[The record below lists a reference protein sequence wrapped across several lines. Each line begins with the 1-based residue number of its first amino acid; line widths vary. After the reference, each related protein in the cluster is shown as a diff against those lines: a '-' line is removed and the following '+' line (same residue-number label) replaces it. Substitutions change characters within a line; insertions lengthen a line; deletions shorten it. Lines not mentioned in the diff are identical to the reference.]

1 MRAPACTGFFA
12 STAVQSDFFS
22 AVDIAQSPQG
32 EPVIETPS
40 PLENLCAC
48 AVSYLAGI
56 LFTLVL
62 ISYIDAAVTSDRRPR
77 VLPPEA

>member
-1 MRAPACTGFFA
+1 M
-12 STAVQSDFFS
+12 
-22 AVDIAQSPQG
+22 
-32 EPVIETPS
+32 IETPS

-56 LFTLVL
+56 LCTLVL

-77 VLPPEA
+77 VLPLPPEA

>member
-1 MRAPACTGFFA
+1 M
-12 STAVQSDFFS
+12 
-22 AVDIAQSPQG
+22 
-32 EPVIETPS
+32 IETPS

-48 AVSYLAGI
+48 AVSYRAGI

-77 VLPPEA
+77 VLPLPPEA

>member
-1 MRAPACTGFFA
+1 M
-12 STAVQSDFFS
+12 
-22 AVDIAQSPQG
+22 
-32 EPVIETPS
+32 IETPS

-62 ISYIDAAVTSDRRPR
+62 ISYIDAVVTSAGQPR